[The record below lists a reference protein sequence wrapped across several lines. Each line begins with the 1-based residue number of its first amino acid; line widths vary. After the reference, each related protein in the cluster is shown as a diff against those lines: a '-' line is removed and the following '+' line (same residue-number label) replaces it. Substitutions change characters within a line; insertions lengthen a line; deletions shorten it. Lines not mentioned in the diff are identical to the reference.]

1 MSSTALVSNAL
12 IAGVVSP
19 WLSGNGLW
27 LAVAAGL
34 FTAAGWAFWRWEAVV
49 SANGNGRGRSA
60 TPRVPDSL

>member
-1 MSSTALVSNAL
+1 MSTSALRLPRWRPQKLDRNHWLGSTL
-12 IAGVVSP
+12 
-19 WLSGNGLW
+19 